1 MDTVSNSNVS
11 TCTLLNLNC
20 LHNTTDNFV
29 AGKISQYSETW
40 KTITSDRNLLNIVCQ
55 GYHLEFECEPC
66 GKCSRKEIKFN
77 ESEQIVIDNLLT
89 KFLHKKVIEPVIHQ
103 YGEVLSSIFIR
114 PKADGSFR
122 LILNL
127 SNLNEHLE
135 YKHFKME
142 TFKSALELVKNK
154 NFFAKLDIKDAYY
167 SLGIKKEDRKFL
179 RFTWKGQLYQFT
191 AMPNGLSPAPR
202 IFTKLLKPV
211 LSSLRKEGYVNCA
224 YIDDILLVGDTY
236 EECLN
241 NVQETMKLFDSLGFT
256 IHKEKSVVVPAQNIE
271 FLGFSIDSVSMVVK
285 LAPKK
290 VANIVELC
298 RTLLRKCF
306 VTIREFAQLIGKLV
320 ASEHGVLYAPVF
332 YKTLEIQK
340 DVELKL
346 NKGNFDAKIILSNES
361 KQCINWW
368 IENIHNSY
376 KPIVFKPPDRKI
388 ESDSSML
395 GYGALDVTNNLTLSG
410 VWSLSVNVINI

>member
-1 MDTVSNSNVS
+1 
-11 TCTLLNLNC
+11 
-20 LHNTTDNFV
+20 
-29 AGKISQYSETW
+29 
-40 KTITSDRNLLNIVCQ
+40 
-55 GYHLEFECEPC
+55 
-66 GKCSRKEIKFN
+66 
-77 ESEQIVIDNLLT
+77 
-89 KFLHKKVIEPVIHQ
+89 
-103 YGEVLSSIFIR
+103 
-114 PKADGSFR
+114 
-122 LILNL
+122 
-127 SNLNEHLE
+127 
-135 YKHFKME
+135 ME

-290 VANIVELC
+290 VANI
-298 RTLLRKCF
+298 
-306 VTIREFAQLIGKLV
+306 
-320 ASEHGVLYAPVF
+320 
-332 YKTLEIQK
+332 
-340 DVELKL
+340 
-346 NKGNFDAKIILSNES
+346 
-361 KQCINWW
+361 
-368 IENIHNSY
+368 
-376 KPIVFKPPDRKI
+376 PPDRKI

-410 VWSLSVNVINI
+410 VWSLSERNKHINFLELKAAFLALKAFCCRTRNEHCDQCSVTENLSGKSNRISHSTFIFNTALVSAATTNDLRSTIYFAKSGNDSDESQNKSNSSFEKHEIGGFQDLRNKMCEGGVSAEAADIIINSWRDSTKKQYGTYIKKWLLFCDKEKTDRFDHM